1 LDKPFIV
8 PVFIPHAGCPHRC
21 VFCNQTCTTG
31 RHIPLPDPE
40 SVRTAVDAFLTYS
53 KKPRPCTEIAFFGGN
68 FLGLALPQIES
79 LLSVAAEY
87 VHRGQAHGIRFSTRP
102 DTIDEARLDILRRY
116 PVSSVE
122 LGVQSMNDAVLRKV
136 RRGHTVGDTLAA
148 VALLKQYPY
157 NLGLQIMTG
166 LPGEG
171 VDDTLD
177 GGRRLA
183 VLEPDFVRIYPTLV
197 LKESLLATWYAK
209 KQYLPPSLEQ
219 AVAVVK
225 QLYLI
230 FAEKGIAVIRM
241 GLQATTDLSSPDTV
255 LAGPYHPAFG
265 ELVQSALILD
275 ALKAHLESHPP
286 EQPVLTLTVNS
297 RNLSR
302 LYGRKHAN
310 LALLRSQFSFDT
322 IRVHTDDSLGMN
334 SIRVDSQACAVPL
347 WDSRISRGSHL

>member
-40 SVRTAVDAFLTYS
+40 SVRTAVDTFLTYG
-53 KKPRPCTEIAFFGGN
+53 KKPRTRTEIAFFGGN
-68 FLGLALPQIES
+68 FLGLAFPQIES

-102 DTIDEARLDILRRY
+102 DTIDETRLDLLGRY
-116 PVSSVE
+116 PVSTVE

-136 RRGHTVGDTLAA
+136 RRGHSVGDTLRA
-148 VALLKQYPY
+148 VALLKQHPY
-157 NLGLQIMTG
+157 DLGLQIMTG

-177 GGRRLA
+177 SGKRLA
-183 VLEPDFVRIYPTLV
+183 ALEPDFVRIYPTLV
-197 LKESLLATWYAK
+197 LKESLLARWYAE
-209 KQYLPPSLEQ
+209 KQYLPPSLDQ
-219 AVAVVK
+219 AVTMVK

-241 GLQATTDLSSPDTV
+241 GLQATTDLSSHDTV

-275 ALKAHLESHPP
+275 ALMAHLTSHPP
-286 EQPVLTLTVNS
+286 EKPVLTLTVNS
-297 RNLSR
+297 RNISR
-302 LYGRKHAN
+302 LNGRKRAN
-310 LALLRSQFSFDT
+310 LTRLRSQFSLDT
-322 IRVHTDDSLGMN
+322 ITVRTDDSLGMN
-334 SIRVDSQACAVPL
+334 AVMVGARLCSVPL
-347 WDSRISRGSHL
+347 S